1 MAIKDREIENREKEK
16 KKKETKIDGEKGREG
31 VHNRHTESACVCV
44 HVCTHIC
51 RPTKSN
57 F

>member
-16 KKKETKIDGEKGREG
+16 KKKETEIDGEKGRKR

-44 HVCTHIC
+44 HVCTHMWTHQI
-51 RPTKSN
+51 K